1 LIRTVSDEA
10 PADASKKVASGID
23 ASTPLDVVAR
33 RKTIRVS
40 RKTEMAT
47 KRIAMTLNIPFQE
60 GIPNGDKGQRRL
72 SDVRANGDLHSV
84 RIEISSI
91 DIGKNAVRSE
101 GPSGKQRSRVLVSE
115 PIPSIGQQPFHP

>member
-23 ASTPLDVVAR
+23 ASIPLDVVAR

-60 GIPNGDKGQRRL
+60 GIPNSDK
-72 SDVRANGDLHSV
+72 RATT
-84 RIEISSI
+84 
-91 DIGKNAVRSE
+91 A
-101 GPSGKQRSRVLVSE
+101 Q
-115 PIPSIGQQPFHP
+115 